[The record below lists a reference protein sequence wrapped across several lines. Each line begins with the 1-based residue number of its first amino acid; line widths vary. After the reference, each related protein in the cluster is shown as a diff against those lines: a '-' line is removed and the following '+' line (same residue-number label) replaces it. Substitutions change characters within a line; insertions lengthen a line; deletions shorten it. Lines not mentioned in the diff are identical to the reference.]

1 MEDLKNIFLPV
12 HRIIPFSNVEGQ
24 GNRTSIF
31 LQGCNINCLYCHNPE
46 MIGFSNDDTHNM
58 SIETLIDKIKNNMPF
73 IRGITMSGGEATIHS
88 DKLVVLFKEVHE
100 LGLSCYIDT
109 NGYFDIDEKK
119 EMVEQTDKFLFDVKG
134 YGPGLKYLC
143 FDRKNHSGTFTAE
156 YELENDNMTYDNY
169 ENLVKLVKMKKVE
182 EVRLVYIKNFYDA
195 HTVVDKIA
203 EIIKDEEDI
212 LFKLIRVHIKGARD
226 PKSLASC
233 MPTKQ
238 DVANLEKYAREKG
251 IKNIFTIN
259 M

>member
-1 MEDLKNIFLPV
+1 
-12 HRIIPFSNVEGQ
+12 
-24 GNRTSIF
+24 
-31 LQGCNINCLYCHNPE
+31 
-46 MIGFSNDDTHNM
+46 
-58 SIETLIDKIKNNMPF
+58 
-73 IRGITMSGGEATIHS
+73 
-88 DKLVVLFKEVHE
+88 
-100 LGLSCYIDT
+100 
-109 NGYFDIDEKK
+109 
-119 EMVEQTDKFLFDVKG
+119 
-134 YGPGLKYLC
+134 
-143 FDRKNHSGTFTAE
+143 
-156 YELENDNMTYDNY
+156 MTYDNY